1 MELTFRA
8 ATPAERL
15 YTVDQSMQIEG
26 QTGCIGHL
34 RVDMGADG
42 YGFYRTWKDHRQ
54 NLDSEEFQRE
64 FEWVLNA
71 LVDEGQYGDFLKSRA
86 AMGGFCREH
95 PESCFNDG
103 FAFGFRADTEQYAYL
118 IRLQPYGKEENLF
131 IYCYLRDRL
140 DRHLKQA
147 EKGIRFIDPNYKEL
161 FRIPDGDQI
170 RILREDGTQIDKTAR
185 YIDEYHVEIGHGWD
199 SLFHICQ
206 FAEQMERCNNK
217 VIPLRSSLP
226 EHCYVFVETS
236 NEIGIVRKGMSGY
249 YLTDLATASLDE
261 NRELVKELNEKAG
274 LTPGQ
279 AKAMKAG
286 SMFGWEVPA
295 ADPKS
300 YDEQG
305 KLIKPKHHDRG
316 DAR

>member
-1 MELTFRA
+1 MDMTFRA

-15 YTVDQSMQIEG
+15 YTAGQSMQIEG

-34 RVDMGADG
+34 RADMGTDG
-42 YGFYRTWKDHRQ
+42 SGFFRTWKDHRQ
-54 NLDSEEFQRE
+54 NLNTEEFQRD
-64 FEWVLNA
+64 FEHVLNA
-71 LVDEGQYGDFLKSRA
+71 LEGDEQYGGFLKNRA
-86 AMGGFCREH
+86 AMGAFCQKY
-95 PESCFNDG
+95 PESSFNDG
-103 FAFGFRADTEQYAYL
+103 FALGFRADTEQYAYL
-118 IRLQPYGKEENLF
+118 IRLHPYQKEENLF
-131 IYCYLRDRL
+131 IYCYRRDWL

-161 FRIPDGDQI
+161 FRIPDGDMI
-170 RILREDGTQIDKTAR
+170 RIIREDGTQIDKTAR
-185 YIDEYHVEIGHGWD
+185 YIDEYHVEIGDGWD
-199 SLFHICQ
+199 STFHICQ
-206 FAEQMERCNNK
+206 FAEQMERCGNK

-249 YLTDLATASLDE
+249 YLTDLATGNRDE
-261 NRELVKELNEKAG
+261 NRALVKELNEKAG

-279 AKAMKAG
+279 AEAMKAG
-286 SMFGWEVPA
+286 SMFGWHVPA

-305 KLIKPKHHDRG
+305 KLIKPKRPDRG